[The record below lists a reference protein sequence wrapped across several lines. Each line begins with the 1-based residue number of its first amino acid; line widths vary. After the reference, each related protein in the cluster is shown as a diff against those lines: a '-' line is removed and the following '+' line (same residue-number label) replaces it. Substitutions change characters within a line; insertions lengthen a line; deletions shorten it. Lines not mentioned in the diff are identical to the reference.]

1 MVDKP
6 IDETIGLSEL
16 RSPFTSNNAEGRVT
30 SINSGA
36 VIKTDKEMTLIDKC
50 AVGRKRD
57 IEKDQTSEYDERL

>member
-1 MVDKP
+1 MDKP
-6 IDETIGLSEL
+6 IEETKGLSAV

-36 VIKTDKEMTLIDKC
+36 VIKTDNEMTLIDRC

-57 IEKDQTSEYDERL
+57 IENDQSSEYDERL